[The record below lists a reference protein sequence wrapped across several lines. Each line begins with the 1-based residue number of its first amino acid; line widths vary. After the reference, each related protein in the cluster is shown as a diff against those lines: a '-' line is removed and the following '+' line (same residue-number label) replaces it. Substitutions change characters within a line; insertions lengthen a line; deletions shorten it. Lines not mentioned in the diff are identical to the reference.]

1 MKPFLATLTIN
12 FSKLKKQLSSS
23 FFKKV
28 VLGVSSGQDSIF
40 LLFFLVHFEKYYK
53 ISIILSYCHH
63 FWQEKNFFTVF
74 QIFKIAYLLRKNVY
88 ISIPSKSLN
97 SEDKARLWR
106 QKNLYQLLNFL
117 NFDKLLLGHTKTD
130 QIETS
135 LWNLVRGTGPLG
147 FNSLKHEKKI
157 QLAKN
162 LNFIKSISTFP
173 NYRKKK
179 VFIKNSFNNFVSLQL
194 LNKNIKKQNY
204 PKKKCHT
211 KNFFEKTSTYKNC
224 PQKLIIFYF
233 NFKNRKIIDL
243 QRPLLNFSRFSIAQN
258 LSKNKIPFLIDK
270 TNFSLNL
277 MRNKFRLILIPLINY
292 YSQSSLNS
300 SLIKAGKISLSEQIY
315 LNNITRK
322 VMTIYCNFPENI
334 HSLIYLPAGLK
345 EVSIKFLLEKYTIKQ
360 INFHHINQLIHDI
373 K

>member
-12 FSKLKKQLSSS
+12 VSKFKKQLSSS
-23 FFKKV
+23 FLKKV

-40 LLFFLVHFEKYYK
+40 LLFFLVHFEKHYK
-53 ISIILSYCHH
+53 INIILSYCHH

-74 QIFKIAYLLRKNVY
+74 QIFKIAYLLKKNVY
-88 ISIPSKSLN
+88 ICIPSKSLN

-157 QLAKN
+157 QLVKN
-162 LNFIKSISTFP
+162 LNFIKSISIFP
-173 NYRKKK
+173 RYTRKKF
-179 VFIKNSFNNFVSLQL
+179 FIKSSFTHFVSLNL
-194 LNKNIKKQNY
+194 SNKNLKNQNY
-204 PKKKCHT
+204 SKKNCLT
-211 KNFFEKTSTYKNC
+211 KNFFEKTATYKNC

-233 NFKNRKIIDL
+233 NSKKRKIIHL
-243 QRPLLNFSRFSIAQN
+243 QRPLLNFSRLSIAQN
-258 LSKNKIPFLIDK
+258 LSKNKIPFLIDR

-277 MRNKFRLILIPLINY
+277 MRNKFRLLLIPLINY
-292 YSQSSLNS
+292 YSQSSLDS
-300 SLIKAGKISLSEQIY
+300 SLIKACKISLSEQIY

-322 VMTIYCNFPENI
+322 IITIYCNFPENT
-334 HSLIYLPAGLK
+334 HSLTYLPAGLK
-345 EVSIKFLLEKYTIKQ
+345 EVSLKFLLEKYTVKQ
-360 INFHHINQLIHDI
+360 INFHHIYQLIHYI